1 MIAKELLN
9 PKSIVICG
17 VSSDVHKPGGKAL
30 KNLLESPFKGQVY
43 AVNPKETEVQGVKCY
58 AKVDDLPQ
66 VDCAIL
72 CIAAKFCTQTVDVLA
87 KEKGTKGFIII
98 SAGFSEENAE
108 GAAIEKH
115 IVDTINSVGGS
126 LIGPNC
132 TGFLNTNYAGCF
144 DTPIP
149 TLDPKG
155 VDFITGSGATAVF
168 IKEYGMSNGLKF
180 NSVWAVGNS
189 AQLGIEDVLEHLDE
203 TFDPERSS
211 RVIMLYMEKIGDPQR
226 LLKHSR
232 SLINKGCHIA
242 AIKSG
247 GSVAGSRAASS
258 HTGALATNDAAV
270 DALFRKAG
278 IVRCQNRQELTTV
291 CAVFMYPELKGNRCA
306 VVTHAGGPAVMLT
319 DVLSNGGME
328 VPSLKE
334 HPKAPELLS
343 KLFAGSSVGNPID
356 FLATGTAEQLG
367 YILDAVENDF
377 DEIDFSVVIF
387 GSPGLFS
394 NKEVYDLLD
403 QKMRTCKKPIFPV
416 LPSIINVKEEI
427 EDFIAKGN
435 INFPEECVLGNA
447 ICKIYNTPK
456 PKTGIVESLPIDKLI
471 ISPANEPANEPDK
484 DAVAAVAESIRQ
496 WGMLSPITV
505 SPKDGNYRVVAGAKR
520 VRAAALAG
528 MKEIMAY
535 IQEDAAV
542 SDQPDIDVVRI
553 RKTVERCK
561 DGYMEIA
568 DYNELLDAAG
578 ISRKKS
584 VEVSNKED
592 ALAFAKEVGC
602 SKDVPLVMKVVGP
615 LHKSDVGGVTLG
627 VKDLDTVAR
636 EFDRLIVIPETY
648 AVEMYPMLDGTDVYI
663 GAIRDPKFGHQVFFG
678 LGGIFIEVLKD
689 VESVLV
695 PTNKEEVLKKLKNL
709 KGYKILEG
717 VRGQEGVNLDLYA
730 DQIVRVSALVQAA
743 PEIAEM
749 DLNPLLGNPR
759 YVTAVDARIRLEK

>member
-1 MIAKELLN
+1 MINPKLIN

-17 VSSDVHKPGGKAL
+17 ASSDIHKPGGKAL
-30 KNLLESPFKGQVY
+30 KNLLESAFKGEIY
-43 AVNPKETEVQGVKCY
+43 AVNPKEDEVQGIKCY
-58 AKVDDLPQ
+58 KQVEDLPQ

-72 CIAAKFCTQTVDVLA
+72 CIAAKFCAHTVDVLTQQ
-87 KEKGTKGFIII
+87 KGTQGFIIV

-115 IVDTINSVGGS
+115 IVDAINAVGGS

-132 TGFLNTNYAGCF
+132 TGFLNTNYSGCF

-149 TLDPKG
+149 KLDPKG

-203 TFDPERSS
+203 TFNPETSS
-211 RVIMLYMEKIGDPQR
+211 HVIMLYMEKIGDPQR

-232 SLINKGCHIA
+232 NLINKGCKIA

-247 GSVAGSRAASS
+247 GSAAGSRAASS

-270 DALFRKAG
+270 DALFQKAG
-278 IVRCQNRQELTTV
+278 IVRCHNRQELTTV
-291 CAVFMYPELKGNRCA
+291 CGVFMYPEIKGNRCA
-306 VVTHAGGPAVMLT
+306 VITHAGGPAVMLT
-319 DVLSNGGME
+319 DVLSDGGIE
-328 VPSLKE
+328 VPPLKD
-334 HPKAPELLS
+334 HPASPALLS
-343 KLFAGSSVGNPID
+343 KLFGGSSVGNPID

-367 YILDAVENDF
+367 YIIDTVENDYT
-377 DEIDFSVVIF
+377 DIDFSVVIF

-403 QKMRTCKKPIFPV
+403 EKMKTCKKPIFPV
-416 LPSIINVKEEI
+416 LPSIINVKQEI
-427 EDFIAKGN
+427 EDFIAKGR

-447 ICKIYNTPK
+447 LVKVWNTPK
-456 PKTGIVESLPIDKLI
+456 PQPEVVELPQVD
-471 ISPANEPANEPDK
+471 
-484 DAVAAVAESIRQ
+484 VA
-496 WGMLSPITV
+496 
-505 SPKDGNYRVVAGAKR
+505 
-520 VRAAALAG
+520 
-528 MKEIMAY
+528 
-535 IQEDAAV
+535 
-542 SDQPDIDVVRI
+542 RI
-553 RKTVERCK
+553 RKTIDKCES
-561 DGYMEIA
+561 GYLEIA

-584 VEVSNKED
+584 VEVDKKED
-592 ALAFAKEVGC
+592 ALAFAKEVNCG
-602 SKDVPLVMKVVGP
+602 KDTPLVMKVVGP
-615 LHKSDVGGVTLG
+615 LHKSDVGGVTLN
-627 VKDLDTVAR
+627 VKDLDTVSK
-636 EFDRLIVIPETY
+636 EFDRLMAIKDTY

-663 GAIRDPKFGHQVFFG
+663 GAIRDDKFGHQVFFG

-689 VESVLV
+689 VQSALAPITAAEA
-695 PTNKEEVLKKLKNL
+695 KEMLTKLR
-709 KGYKILEG
+709 GYKILQG
-717 VRGQEGVNLDLYA
+717 VRGQEPVNIDLYA
-730 DQIVRVSALVQAA
+730 DQIARVSALVQAA

-759 YVTAVDARIRLEK
+759 YVTAVDARIRLQK

>member
-9 PKSIVICG
+9 PRSIVVCG
-17 VSSDVHKPGGKAL
+17 ASSDIHKPGGKSL

-72 CIAAKFCTQTVDVLA
+72 CIAAKFCAQTVDVLA
-87 KEKGTKGFIII
+87 KEKGCKGFIIV
-98 SAGFSEENAE
+98 SAGFSEESHE
-108 GAAIEKH
+108 GAEVEKH

-132 TGFLNTNYAGCF
+132 TGFLNVNYAGCF

-149 TLDPKG
+149 PLDPKG

-203 TFDPERSS
+203 TFDPEKSS
-211 RVIMLYMEKIGDPQR
+211 HVIMLYMEKIGDPQR

-247 GSVAGSRAASS
+247 GSAAGSRAASS

-278 IVRCQNRQELTTV
+278 IVRCHNRQELTTV
-291 CAVFMYPELKGNRCA
+291 CGVFMHPELKGKRCA
-306 VVTHAGGPAVMLT
+306 VITHAGGPAVMLT

-328 VPSLKE
+328 VPSLKD
-334 HPKAPELLS
+334 HPASPALLA
-343 KLFAGSSVGNPID
+343 KLYGGSSVGNPID

-367 YILDAVENDF
+367 YIIDTVENEY

-403 QKMRTCKKPIFPV
+403 EKMKTCKKPIFPV

-427 EDFIAKGN
+427 EDFIAKGR

-447 ICKIYNTPK
+447 ICKVYNTPK
-456 PKTGIVESLPIDKLI
+456 PQPEHVELPQVD
-471 ISPANEPANEPDK
+471 
-484 DAVAAVAESIRQ
+484 VA
-496 WGMLSPITV
+496 
-505 SPKDGNYRVVAGAKR
+505 
-520 VRAAALAG
+520 
-528 MKEIMAY
+528 
-535 IQEDAAV
+535 
-542 SDQPDIDVVRI
+542 RI
-553 RKTVERCK
+553 RRTIDRCK
-561 DGYMEIA
+561 DGYLEIA

-584 VEVSNKED
+584 VEVSKKED

-627 VKDLDTVAR
+627 VKDLDTVAK

-663 GAIRDPKFGHQVFFG
+663 GAIKDAKFGHQIFFG

-689 VESVLV
+689 VQSALAPITADEA
-695 PTNKEEVLKKLKNL
+695 KEMLKQL
-709 KGYKILEG
+709 KGYKILQG

-730 DQIVRVSALVQAA
+730 DQVARVSALVQAA

-759 YVTAVDARIRLEK
+759 YVTAVDARIRIEK

>member
-9 PKSIVICG
+9 PRSIVICG
-17 VSSDVHKPGGKAL
+17 ASSDIHKPGGKAL
-30 KNLLESPFKGQVY
+30 KNLLESNFSGPVY
-43 AVNPKETEVQGVKCY
+43 AVNPKETEVQGIKCY
-58 AKVDDLPQ
+58 AKVEDLPQ

-72 CIAAKFCTQTVDVLA
+72 CIAAKFCAQTVDVLTQQ
-87 KEKGTKGFIII
+87 KGTKGFIIV

-115 IVDTINSVGGS
+115 IVDSINAVGGS

-132 TGFLNTNYAGCF
+132 TGFLNTNYSGCF

-149 TLDPKG
+149 KLDPKG

-168 IKEYGMSNGLKF
+168 IKEYGMTNGLKF

-203 TFDPERSS
+203 TFDPEKSS
-211 RVIMLYMEKIGDPQR
+211 HVIMLYMEKVGDPQR

-247 GSVAGSRAASS
+247 GSAAGSRAASS

-291 CAVFMYPELKGNRCA
+291 CGVFMYPEIKGNRCA
-306 VVTHAGGPAVMLT
+306 VITHAGGPAVMLT
-319 DVLSNGGME
+319 DVLSNNGIE

-334 HPKAPELLS
+334 HPASPALLE
-343 KLFAGSSVGNPID
+343 KLFGGSSVGNPID

-367 YILDAVENDF
+367 YIIDTVENEYTD
-377 DEIDFSVVIF
+377 IDFSVVIF

-394 NKEVYDLLD
+394 NREVYALLNE
-403 QKMRTCKKPIFPV
+403 KMKTCKKPIFPV
-416 LPSIINVKEEI
+416 LPSIINVKDEI
-427 EDFIAKGN
+427 QEFIDMGN

-447 ICKIYNTPK
+447 ICKVYNTPK
-456 PKTGIVESLPIDKLI
+456 PQPENVEQ
-471 ISPANEPANEPDK
+471 PA
-484 DAVAAVAESIRQ
+484 
-496 WGMLSPITV
+496 
-505 SPKDGNYRVVAGAKR
+505 
-520 VRAAALAG
+520 
-528 MKEIMAY
+528 
-535 IQEDAAV
+535 
-542 SDQPDIDVVRI
+542 IDVARI
-553 RKTVERCK
+553 RKTVDRCK
-561 DGYMEIA
+561 SGYMEIA

-584 VEVSNKED
+584 VEVSKVED
-592 ALAFAKEVGC
+592 AIAFAKEVGC

-627 VKDLDTVAR
+627 VEDLATVEK
-636 EFDRLIVIPETY
+636 EFNRLIVIPETY

-663 GAIRDPKFGHQVFFG
+663 GAIKDPKFGHQIFFG

-689 VESVLV
+689 VQSALAPISAAEA
-695 PTNKEEVLKKLKNL
+695 KEALTKLR
-709 KGYKILEG
+709 GYKILQG
-717 VRGQEGVNLDLYA
+717 VRGQEAVNIDLYA
-730 DQIVRVSALVQAA
+730 DQIARVSALVQAA

>member
-9 PKSIVICG
+9 PRSIVICG
-17 VSSDVHKPGGKAL
+17 ASSDVHKPGGKAL

-72 CIAAKFCTQTVDVLA
+72 CIAAKFCAQTVDVLA

-144 DTPIP
+144 DAPIP
-149 TLDPKG
+149 HLDPKG

-203 TFDPERSS
+203 TFDPEKSS

-247 GSVAGSRAASS
+247 GSAAGSRAASS

-291 CAVFMYPELKGNRCA
+291 CAVFMHPEIKGKRCA
-306 VVTHAGGPAVMLT
+306 VITHAGGPAVMLT

-328 VPSLKE
+328 VPSLKD
-334 HPKAPELLS
+334 HPASPALLE

-367 YILDAVENDF
+367 YIIDAVENDYT
-377 DEIDFSVVIF
+377 DIDFSVVIF

-403 QKMRTCKKPIFPV
+403 EKMKTCKKPIFPV

-427 EDFIAKGN
+427 EDFIAKGR

-447 ICKIYNTPK
+447 ICKVYHTPK
-456 PKTGIVESLPIDKLI
+456 PQPEHVE
-471 ISPANEPANEPDK
+471 
-484 DAVAAVAESIRQ
+484 
-496 WGMLSPITV
+496 T
-505 SPKDGNYRVVAGAKR
+505 PK
-520 VRAAALAG
+520 
-528 MKEIMAY
+528 
-535 IQEDAAV
+535 
-542 SDQPDIDVVRI
+542 IDVARI

-584 VEVSNKED
+584 VEVSKKED

-627 VKDLDTVAR
+627 VKDLDTVAK

-648 AVEMYPMLDGTDVYI
+648 AVEMYPMLDGIDVYI
-663 GAIRDPKFGHQVFFG
+663 GAIRDAKFGHQIFFG

-689 VESVLV
+689 VQSALAPITAAEA
-695 PTNKEEVLKKLKNL
+695 KEMLKQL

-730 DQIVRVSALVQAA
+730 DQVARVSALVQAA

>member
-9 PKSIVICG
+9 PKSIVVCG
-17 VSSDVHKPGGKAL
+17 ASSDIHKPGGKAL
-30 KNLLESPFKGQVY
+30 KNLLESPFRGPVY

-66 VDCAIL
+66 VECAIL
-72 CIAAKFCTQTVDVLA
+72 CIAAKFCAQTVDVLA
-87 KEKGTKGFIII
+87 KEKGCKGFIII
-98 SAGFSEENAE
+98 SAGFSEENHE
-108 GAAIEKH
+108 GALIEKH

-132 TGFLNTNYAGCF
+132 TGFLNVNYAGCF

-149 TLDPKG
+149 ALDPKG

-203 TFDPERSS
+203 TFDPVKSS
-211 RVIMLYMEKIGDPQR
+211 HVIMLYMEKIGNPQR

-247 GSVAGSRAASS
+247 GSAAGSRAASS
-258 HTGALATNDAAV
+258 HTGALATNDAVV
-270 DALFRKAG
+270 DALFKKAG

-291 CAVFMYPELKGNRCA
+291 CGVFMHPEIKGKRCA
-306 VVTHAGGPAVMLT
+306 VITHAGGPAVMLT

-334 HPKAPELLS
+334 HPASPALLE

-367 YILDAVENDF
+367 YIIDTVENEYTD
-377 DEIDFSVVIF
+377 IDFSVVIF

-403 QKMRTCKKPIFPV
+403 AKMKTCKKPIFPV
-416 LPSIINVKEEI
+416 LPSIINVKDEI
-427 EDFIAKGN
+427 EDFIAKGR

-447 ICKIYNTPK
+447 ICKVYNTPK
-456 PKTGIVESLPIDKLI
+456 PQPENVE
-471 ISPANEPANEPDK
+471 
-484 DAVAAVAESIRQ
+484 
-496 WGMLSPITV
+496 M
-505 SPKDGNYRVVAGAKR
+505 PKV
-520 VRAAALAG
+520 
-528 MKEIMAY
+528 
-535 IQEDAAV
+535 
-542 SDQPDIDVVRI
+542 DIARI
-553 RKTVERCK
+553 RKCIDSCEN
-561 DGYMEIA
+561 GYIA
-568 DYNELLDAAG
+568 PDKIYELLDAAG
-578 ISRKKS
+578 IAQKQIRVVDKKQQ
-584 VEVSNKED
+584 
-592 ALAFAKEVGC
+592 ALDFANEIGY
-602 SKDVPLVMKVVGP
+602 PLVMKVVGP
-615 LHKSDVGGVTLG
+615 VHKSDVGGVTLN
-627 VKDLDTVAR
+627 VRDIETVGK
-636 EFDRLIVIPETY
+636 EFDRLMAIKDTY
-648 AVEMYPMLDGTDVYI
+648 AVEMYPMLDGTEVYI
-663 GAIRDPKFGHQVFFG
+663 GAIRDQKFGHQVFFG

-689 VESVLV
+689 VQSSLV
-695 PTNKEEVLKKLKNL
+695 PISAPEAKDMLTKLR
-709 KGYKILEG
+709 GYKILQG
-717 VRGQEGVNLDLYA
+717 VRGQQPVNIDVYA
-730 DQIVRVSALVQAA
+730 EQIARVAALVMAA

-749 DLNPLLGNPR
+749 DLNPLLGNPKN
-759 YVTAVDARIRLEK
+759 VVAVDARIRIEK

>member
-9 PKSIVICG
+9 PKSIVVCG
-17 VSSDVHKPGGKAL
+17 ASSDVHKPGGKSL
-30 KNLLESPFKGQVY
+30 KNLLESPFKGQIY

-66 VDCAIL
+66 VDCALL
-72 CIAAKFCTQTVDVLA
+72 CIAAKFCAQTVDVLA
-87 KEKGTKGFIII
+87 KEKGCKGFIII
-98 SAGFSEENAE
+98 SAGFSEESHE
-108 GAAIEKH
+108 GAEIEKH

-132 TGFLNTNYAGCF
+132 TGFLNVNYAGCF

-149 TLDPKG
+149 TLDPHG

-168 IKEYGMSNGLKF
+168 IKEYGICNGLKF

-203 TFDPERSS
+203 TFDPVKSS

-247 GSVAGSRAASS
+247 NSAAGSRAASS
-258 HTGALATNDAAV
+258 HTGALATSDAAV

-278 IVRCQNRQELTTV
+278 IVRCHNRQELTTV
-291 CAVFMYPELKGNRCA
+291 CAVFMHPEIKGKRCA
-306 VVTHAGGPAVMLT
+306 VITHAGGPAVMLT

-334 HPKAPELLS
+334 HPASPALLA
-343 KLFAGSSVGNPID
+343 KLFGGSSVGNPID

-367 YILDAVENDF
+367 YIIDTVENEYTD
-377 DEIDFSVVIF
+377 IDFSVVIF

-403 QKMRTCKKPIFPV
+403 EKMKTCKKPIFPV
-416 LPSIINVKEEI
+416 LPSIINVKDEI
-427 EDFIAKGN
+427 NDFIAKGR

-456 PKTGIVESLPIDKLI
+456 PQPEHVELPK
-471 ISPANEPANEPDK
+471 
-484 DAVAAVAESIRQ
+484 
-496 WGMLSPITV
+496 
-505 SPKDGNYRVVAGAKR
+505 
-520 VRAAALAG
+520 
-528 MKEIMAY
+528 
-535 IQEDAAV
+535 
-542 SDQPDIDVVRI
+542 IDVARI
-553 RKTVERCK
+553 RKTIDHCK
-561 DGYMEIA
+561 SGYLEIA

-584 VEVSNKED
+584 VEVSKKED

-627 VKDLDTVAR
+627 VKDLDTVAK
-636 EFDRLIVIPETY
+636 EFDRLIAIKDTY
-648 AVEMYPMLDGTDVYI
+648 AVEMYPMLDGIDVYI
-663 GAIRDPKFGHQVFFG
+663 GAIKDAKFGHQIFFG

-689 VESVLV
+689 VQSALAPITADEA
-695 PTNKEEVLKKLKNL
+695 KEMLKQL
-709 KGYKILEG
+709 KGYKILQG
-717 VRGQEGVNLDLYA
+717 VRGQEGVNIDLYA
-730 DQIVRVSALVQAA
+730 DQVARVSALVQAA

-759 YVTAVDARIRLEK
+759 YVTAVDARIRIEK

>member
-1 MIAKELLN
+1 MINPKLLN
-9 PKSIVICG
+9 PQSIVVCG
-17 VSSDVHKPGGKAL
+17 ASSDIHKPGGKSL
-30 KNLLESPFKGQVY
+30 KNLLESPFKGQIY

-72 CIAAKFCTQTVDVLA
+72 CIAAKFCAQTVDVLA
-87 KEKGTKGFIII
+87 KEKGCRGFIIV
-98 SAGFSEENAE
+98 SAGFSEESHE
-108 GAAIEKH
+108 GAEIEKH

-132 TGFLNTNYAGCF
+132 TGFLNVNYAGCF

-149 TLDPKG
+149 TLDPHG

-168 IKEYGMSNGLKF
+168 IKEYGISNGLKF

-203 TFDPERSS
+203 TFDPEKSS

-232 SLINKGCHIA
+232 NLINKGCHIA

-247 GSVAGSRAASS
+247 GSAAGSRAASS

-270 DALFRKAG
+270 DALFQKAG
-278 IVRCQNRQELTTV
+278 IVRCHNRQELTTV
-291 CAVFMYPELKGNRCA
+291 CAVFMHPEIKGKRCA
-306 VVTHAGGPAVMLT
+306 VITHAGGPAVMLT

-328 VPSLKE
+328 VPSLKD
-334 HPKAPELLS
+334 HPASPALLA
-343 KLFAGSSVGNPID
+343 KLFGGSSVGNPID

-367 YILDAVENDF
+367 YIIDAVENEYTD
-377 DEIDFSVVIF
+377 IDFSVVIF

-403 QKMRTCKKPIFPV
+403 EKMKTCKKPIFPV
-416 LPSIINVKEEI
+416 LPSIINVKDEI
-427 EDFIAKGN
+427 NDFIAKGR

-456 PKTGIVESLPIDKLI
+456 PQPEHVELP
-471 ISPANEPANEPDK
+471 
-484 DAVAAVAESIRQ
+484 Q
-496 WGMLSPITV
+496 
-505 SPKDGNYRVVAGAKR
+505 
-520 VRAAALAG
+520 
-528 MKEIMAY
+528 
-535 IQEDAAV
+535 
-542 SDQPDIDVVRI
+542 IDVARI
-553 RKTVERCK
+553 RKTIDKCG

-584 VEVSNKED
+584 VEVSKKED

-615 LHKSDVGGVTLG
+615 LHKSDVGGVTLN
-627 VKDLDTVAR
+627 VKDLDTVSK
-636 EFDRLIVIPETY
+636 EFDRLMAIKDTY

-663 GAIRDPKFGHQVFFG
+663 GAIRDDKFGHQIFFG

-689 VESVLV
+689 VQSALAPITADEA
-695 PTNKEEVLKKLKNL
+695 KLMLTKL
-709 KGYKILEG
+709 RGYKILQG
-717 VRGQEGVNLDLYA
+717 VRGQEPVNIDLYA
-730 DQIVRVSALVQAA
+730 DQIARISALVQAA

>member
-9 PKSIVICG
+9 PRSIVICG
-17 VSSDVHKPGGKAL
+17 ASSDVHKPGGKSL

-72 CIAAKFCTQTVDVLA
+72 CIAAKFCAQTVDVLA
-87 KEKGTKGFIII
+87 KEKGCKGFIIV
-98 SAGFSEENAE
+98 SAGFSEESHE
-108 GAAIEKH
+108 GAEIEKH

-132 TGFLNTNYAGCF
+132 TGFLNVNYAGCF

-149 TLDPKG
+149 PLDPKG

-203 TFDPERSS
+203 TFDPEKSS
-211 RVIMLYMEKIGDPQR
+211 HVIMLYMEKIGDPQR

-247 GSVAGSRAASS
+247 GSAAGSRAASS

-291 CAVFMYPELKGNRCA
+291 CAVFMYPELKGKRCA
-306 VVTHAGGPAVMLT
+306 VITHAGGPAVMLT

-328 VPSLKE
+328 VPSLKD
-334 HPKAPELLS
+334 HPASAPLLE
-343 KLFAGSSVGNPID
+343 KLFGGSSVGNPID

-367 YILDAVENDF
+367 YIIDTVENEYTD
-377 DEIDFSVVIF
+377 IDFSVVIF

-416 LPSIINVKEEI
+416 LPSIINVKSEI

-447 ICKIYNTPK
+447 LVKVYHTPK
-456 PKTGIVESLPIDKLI
+456 PQPENVELPK
-471 ISPANEPANEPDK
+471 
-484 DAVAAVAESIRQ
+484 
-496 WGMLSPITV
+496 
-505 SPKDGNYRVVAGAKR
+505 
-520 VRAAALAG
+520 
-528 MKEIMAY
+528 
-535 IQEDAAV
+535 
-542 SDQPDIDVVRI
+542 IDVARI

-584 VEVSNKED
+584 VEVSKKED

-627 VKDLDTVAR
+627 VKDLDTVAK

-663 GAIRDPKFGHQVFFG
+663 GAIRDEKFGHQIFFG

-689 VESVLV
+689 VQSALAPITAAEA
-695 PTNKEEVLKKLKNL
+695 KEMFKQL

-717 VRGQEGVNLDLYA
+717 VRGQEGVNIDLYA
-730 DQIVRVSALVQAA
+730 EQVARVSALVQAA

>member
-1 MIAKELLN
+1 MIAKKGCKIGTDFYSFAKIGYICAKYLLSNLYLIIMIAKELLN
-9 PKSIVICG
+9 PKSIVVCG
-17 VSSDVHKPGGKAL
+17 ASSDIHKPGGKAL
-30 KNLLESPFKGQVY
+30 KNLLESPFSGPVY

-66 VDCAIL
+66 VDCAII
-72 CIAAKFCTQTVDVLA
+72 CIAAKFCAQTVDVLA
-87 KEKGTKGFIII
+87 KEKGCKGFIII

-132 TGFLNTNYAGCF
+132 TGFLNVNYAGCF

-203 TFDPERSS
+203 TFDPEKSS

-247 GSVAGSRAASS
+247 GSAAGSRAASS
-258 HTGALATNDAAV
+258 HTGALATNDAVV

-291 CAVFMYPELKGNRCA
+291 CGVFMHPEIKGKRCA
-306 VVTHAGGPAVMLT
+306 VITHAGGPAVMLT

-334 HPKAPELLS
+334 HPASPALLE

-367 YILDAVENDF
+367 YIIDTVENEYTD
-377 DEIDFSVVIF
+377 IDFSVVIF

-403 QKMRTCKKPIFPV
+403 QKMKTCKKPIFPV
-416 LPSIINVKEEI
+416 LPSIINVKDEI
-427 EDFIAKGN
+427 EDFISKGR

-447 ICKIYNTPK
+447 ICKVYNTPK
-456 PKTGIVESLPIDKLI
+456 PQPENVEMPKIDT
-471 ISPANEPANEPDK
+471 A
-484 DAVAAVAESIRQ
+484 
-496 WGMLSPITV
+496 
-505 SPKDGNYRVVAGAKR
+505 
-520 VRAAALAG
+520 
-528 MKEIMAY
+528 
-535 IQEDAAV
+535 
-542 SDQPDIDVVRI
+542 RI
-553 RKTVERCK
+553 RKCVDSCEN
-561 DGYMEIA
+561 GYIGP
-568 DYNELLDAAG
+568 DKIYELLDAAG
-578 ISRKKS
+578 IAQKQIRVVDKKQQ
-584 VEVSNKED
+584 
-592 ALAFAKEVGC
+592 ALDFANEVGY
-602 SKDVPLVMKVVGP
+602 PLVMKVVGP
-615 LHKSDVGGVTLG
+615 VHKSDVGGVTLN
-627 VKDLDTVAR
+627 VRNIETVDK
-636 EFDRLIVIPETY
+636 EFDRLMAIKDTY
-648 AVEMYPMLDGTDVYI
+648 AVEMYPMLDGTEVYI
-663 GAIRDPKFGHQVFFG
+663 GAIRDAKFGHQVFFG

-689 VESVLV
+689 VQSSLV
-695 PTNKEEVLKKLKNL
+695 PISAAEAKEALTKLR
-709 KGYKILEG
+709 GYKILQG
-717 VRGQEGVNLDLYA
+717 VRGQQPVNVDVYA
-730 DQIVRVSALVQAA
+730 EQIARVAALVMAA

-749 DLNPLLGNPR
+749 DLNPLLGNPKN
-759 YVTAVDARIRLEK
+759 VVAVDARIRIEK

>member
-9 PKSIVICG
+9 PRSIVICG
-17 VSSDVHKPGGKAL
+17 ASSDIHKPGGKAL
-30 KNLLESPFKGQVY
+30 KNLLESNFKGPVY
-43 AVNPKETEVQGVKCY
+43 AVNPKETEVQGIKCY
-58 AKVDDLPQ
+58 AKVEDLPQ

-72 CIAAKFCTQTVDVLA
+72 CIAAKFCAQTVDVLTQQ
-87 KEKGTKGFIII
+87 KGTKGFIIV

-115 IVDTINSVGGS
+115 IVDSINAVGGS

-132 TGFLNTNYAGCF
+132 TGFLNTNYSGCF

-149 TLDPKG
+149 KLDPKG

-168 IKEYGMSNGLKF
+168 IKEYGMTNGLKF

-203 TFDPERSS
+203 TFDPEKSS
-211 RVIMLYMEKIGDPQR
+211 HVIMLYMEKVGDPQR

-247 GSVAGSRAASS
+247 GSAAGSRAASS

-291 CAVFMYPELKGNRCA
+291 CGVFMYPEIKGNRCA
-306 VVTHAGGPAVMLT
+306 VITHAGGPAVMLT
-319 DVLSNGGME
+319 DVLSNNGIE

-334 HPKAPELLS
+334 HPASPALLE
-343 KLFAGSSVGNPID
+343 KLFGGSSVGNPID

-367 YILDAVENDF
+367 YIIDTVENEYTD
-377 DEIDFSVVIF
+377 IDFSVVIF

-394 NKEVYDLLD
+394 NREVYALLNE
-403 QKMRTCKKPIFPV
+403 KMKTCKKPIFPV
-416 LPSIINVKEEI
+416 LPSIINVKDEI
-427 EDFIAKGN
+427 QEFIDMGN

-447 ICKIYNTPK
+447 ICKVYNTPK
-456 PKTGIVESLPIDKLI
+456 PQPENVEQ
-471 ISPANEPANEPDK
+471 PA
-484 DAVAAVAESIRQ
+484 
-496 WGMLSPITV
+496 
-505 SPKDGNYRVVAGAKR
+505 
-520 VRAAALAG
+520 
-528 MKEIMAY
+528 
-535 IQEDAAV
+535 
-542 SDQPDIDVVRI
+542 IDVARI
-553 RKTVERCK
+553 RATVDRCK

-584 VEVSNKED
+584 VEVSKVED

-627 VKDLDTVAR
+627 VKDLATVEK
-636 EFDRLIVIPETY
+636 EFNRLIVIPETY

-663 GAIRDPKFGHQVFFG
+663 GAIRDPKFGHQIFFG

-689 VESVLV
+689 VQSALAPISAAEA
-695 PTNKEEVLKKLKNL
+695 KEALTKLR
-709 KGYKILEG
+709 GYKILQG
-717 VRGQEGVNLDLYA
+717 VRGQEAVNLDLYA
-730 DQIVRVSALVQAA
+730 DQIARVSALVQAA

>member
-1 MIAKELLN
+1 M
-9 PKSIVICG
+9 
-17 VSSDVHKPGGKAL
+17 
-30 KNLLESPFKGQVY
+30 KNLLESRFSGQIY
-43 AVNPKETEVQGVKCY
+43 AVNPKETEVQGVRCY
-58 AKVDDLPQ
+58 AKVEDLPQ
-66 VDCAIL
+66 VDCAII
-72 CIAAKFCTQTVDVLA
+72 CIAAKFCAATVDVLTQQ
-87 KEKGTKGFIII
+87 KGTKGFIII

-115 IVDTINSVGGS
+115 IVDSINAVGGS

-132 TGFLNTNYAGCF
+132 TGFLNTNYSGCF

-149 TLDPKG
+149 TLDPHG

-168 IKEYGMSNGLKF
+168 IKEYGITNGLTF

-203 TFDPERSS
+203 TFDPEKSS

-232 SLINKGCHIA
+232 SLINKGCRIA

-247 GSVAGSRAASS
+247 GSAAGSRAASS

-278 IVRCQNRQELTTV
+278 IVRCNNRQELTTV
-291 CAVFMYPELKGNRCA
+291 CAVFMHPEIKGKRCA
-306 VVTHAGGPAVMLT
+306 VITHAGGPAVMLT

-328 VPSLKE
+328 VPALKD
-334 HPKAPELLS
+334 HPKAKELLG

-367 YILDAVENDF
+367 YIIDAVENDF
-377 DEIDFSVVIF
+377 ENIDFSVVIF

-394 NKEVYDLLD
+394 NREVYALLD
-403 QKMRTCKKPIFPV
+403 EKMKTCKKPIFPV
-416 LPSIINVKEEI
+416 LPSIINVKDEI
-427 EDFIAKGN
+427 QEFIDKGR
-435 INFPEECVLGNA
+435 INFPEECILGNA
-447 ICKIYNTPK
+447 ICKIYHTPK
-456 PKTGIVESLPIDKLI
+456 PQPENVE
-471 ISPANEPANEPDK
+471 
-484 DAVAAVAESIRQ
+484 
-496 WGMLSPITV
+496 
-505 SPKDGNYRVVAGAKR
+505 
-520 VRAAALAG
+520 
-528 MKEIMAY
+528 
-535 IQEDAAV
+535 
-542 SDQPDIDVVRI
+542 QPVIDVARI
-553 RKTVERCK
+553 RRTVERCK

-584 VEVSNKED
+584 VEVSKKDD
-592 ALAFAKEVGC
+592 ALNFAKEVGC
-602 SKDVPLVMKVVGP
+602 SKDTPLVMKVVGP
-615 LHKSDVGGVTLG
+615 LHKSDVGGVTLN
-627 VKDLDTVAR
+627 VKDLDTVSK
-636 EFDRLIVIPETY
+636 EFDRLMAIKDTY

-663 GAIRDPKFGHQVFFG
+663 GAIRDAKFGHQIFFG

-689 VESVLV
+689 VQSALAPISASEA
-695 PTNKEEVLKKLKNL
+695 KEMLTKLR
-709 KGYKILEG
+709 GYKILQG
-717 VRGQEGVNLDLYA
+717 VRGQLPVNIDLYA
-730 DQIVRVSALVQAA
+730 EQIARVSALVQAA

-749 DLNPLLGNPR
+749 DLNPLLGNPK

>member
-1 MIAKELLN
+1 MINPKLLN
-9 PKSIVICG
+9 PQSIVICG
-17 VSSDVHKPGGKAL
+17 ASSDIHKPGGKSL
-30 KNLLESPFKGQVY
+30 KNLLESPFKGQIY

-58 AKVDDLPQ
+58 ANVNDLPQ

-72 CIAAKFCTQTVDVLA
+72 CIAAKFCAQTVDVLA
-87 KEKGTKGFIII
+87 KEKGCRGFIIV
-98 SAGFSEENAE
+98 SAGFSEENEE

-132 TGFLNTNYAGCF
+132 TGFLNTNYSGCF

-149 TLDPKG
+149 KLDPKG

-203 TFDPERSS
+203 TFNPETSS
-211 RVIMLYMEKIGDPQR
+211 HVIMLYMEKIGDPQR

-247 GSVAGSRAASS
+247 GSAAGSRAASS

-270 DALFRKAG
+270 DALFQKAG
-278 IVRCQNRQELTTV
+278 IVRCHNRQELTTV
-291 CAVFMYPELKGNRCA
+291 CGVFMHPEIKGKRCA
-306 VVTHAGGPAVMLT
+306 VITHAGGPAVMLT

-334 HPKAPELLS
+334 HPASPALLA
-343 KLFAGSSVGNPID
+343 KLFGGSSVGNPID

-367 YILDAVENDF
+367 YIIDTVENEY

-403 QKMRTCKKPIFPV
+403 EKMKTCKKPIFPV
-416 LPSIINVKEEI
+416 LPSIINVKDEI
-427 EDFIAKGN
+427 ADFIAKGR

-447 ICKIYNTPK
+447 ICKVYNTPK
-456 PKTGIVESLPIDKLI
+456 PQPENVELPK
-471 ISPANEPANEPDK
+471 
-484 DAVAAVAESIRQ
+484 
-496 WGMLSPITV
+496 
-505 SPKDGNYRVVAGAKR
+505 
-520 VRAAALAG
+520 
-528 MKEIMAY
+528 
-535 IQEDAAV
+535 
-542 SDQPDIDVVRI
+542 IDVARI
-553 RKTVERCK
+553 RATVDRCK

-584 VEVSNKED
+584 VEVSKKED

-627 VKDLDTVAR
+627 VKDLDTVAK

-663 GAIRDPKFGHQVFFG
+663 GAIRDPKFGHQIFFG

-689 VESVLV
+689 VQSALAPITAAEA
-695 PTNKEEVLKKLKNL
+695 KEMLTKLR
-709 KGYKILEG
+709 GYKILQG
-717 VRGQEGVNLDLYA
+717 VRGQEPVNLDLYA
-730 DQIVRVSALVQAA
+730 DPRSPRWTSNRCWATRGMSPLSMPASGWRNNCGNIRGKCRKARKPLGIPRFSYYLSA
-743 PEIAEM
+743 
-749 DLNPLLGNPR
+749 
-759 YVTAVDARIRLEK
+759 

>member
-9 PKSIVICG
+9 PKSIVVCG
-17 VSSDVHKPGGKAL
+17 ASSDIHKPGGKAL
-30 KNLLESPFKGQVY
+30 KNLLESPFRGPVY

-58 AKVDDLPQ
+58 ASVSELPQ

-72 CIAAKFCTQTVDVLA
+72 CIAAKFCAQTVDVLA
-87 KEKGTKGFIII
+87 KEKGCKGFIII
-98 SAGFSEENAE
+98 SAGFSEENHE
-108 GAAIEKH
+108 GALIEKH

-132 TGFLNTNYAGCF
+132 TGFLNVNYAGCF

-149 TLDPKG
+149 TLDPHG

-168 IKEYGMSNGLKF
+168 IKEYGISNGLKF

-203 TFDPERSS
+203 TFDPVKSS

-247 GSVAGSRAASS
+247 GSAAGSRAASS

-278 IVRCQNRQELTTV
+278 IVRCNNRQELTTV
-291 CAVFMYPELKGNRCA
+291 CGVFMHPEIKGKRCA
-306 VVTHAGGPAVMLT
+306 VITHAGGPAVMLT

-328 VPSLKE
+328 VPPLKD
-334 HPKAPELLS
+334 HPASAALLA
-343 KLFAGSSVGNPID
+343 KLFGGSSVGNPID

-367 YILDAVENDF
+367 YIIDTVENEYTD
-377 DEIDFSVVIF
+377 IDFSVVIF

-403 QKMRTCKKPIFPV
+403 EKMKTCKKPIFPV
-416 LPSIINVKEEI
+416 LPSIINVKDEI
-427 EDFIAKGN
+427 NDFIAKGR

-447 ICKIYNTPK
+447 ICKVYHTPK
-456 PKTGIVESLPIDKLI
+456 PQPEHVELPK
-471 ISPANEPANEPDK
+471 
-484 DAVAAVAESIRQ
+484 
-496 WGMLSPITV
+496 
-505 SPKDGNYRVVAGAKR
+505 
-520 VRAAALAG
+520 
-528 MKEIMAY
+528 
-535 IQEDAAV
+535 
-542 SDQPDIDVVRI
+542 IDVARI
-553 RKTVERCK
+553 RKTIDRCK
-561 DGYMEIA
+561 SGYLEIA

-584 VEVSNKED
+584 VEVSKKED

-627 VKDLDTVAR
+627 VKDLDTVAK
-636 EFDRLIVIPETY
+636 EFDRLIAIKDTY
-648 AVEMYPMLDGTDVYI
+648 AVEMYPMLDGIDVYI
-663 GAIRDPKFGHQVFFG
+663 GAIKDAKFGHQIFFG

-689 VESVLV
+689 VQSALAPITAGEA
-695 PTNKEEVLKKLKNL
+695 KEMLKQL
-709 KGYKILEG
+709 KGYKILQG

-730 DQIVRVSALVQAA
+730 DQVARVSALVQAA

-759 YVTAVDARIRLEK
+759 YVTAVDARIRIEK

>member
-1 MIAKELLN
+1 MHSVSSNRNSLITVHCSQKRQTIKRPNMINPKLLN
-9 PKSIVICG
+9 PQSIVICG
-17 VSSDVHKPGGKAL
+17 ASSDIHKPGGKAL
-30 KNLLESPFKGQVY
+30 KNLLESAFQGQIY

-72 CIAAKFCTQTVDVLA
+72 CIAAKFCAQTVDVLTQQ
-87 KEKGTKGFIII
+87 KGTKGFIII

-115 IVDTINSVGGS
+115 IVDAINAVGGS

-132 TGFLNTNYAGCF
+132 TGFLNTNYSGCF

-149 TLDPKG
+149 KLDPKG

-203 TFDPERSS
+203 TFDPEKSS
-211 RVIMLYMEKIGDPQR
+211 RVIMLYMEKIGDPMR

-247 GSVAGSRAASS
+247 GSAAGSRAASS

-270 DALFRKAG
+270 DALFQKAG
-278 IVRCQNRQELTTV
+278 IVRCHNRQELTTV
-291 CAVFMYPELKGNRCA
+291 CGVFMHPEIKGKRCA
-306 VVTHAGGPAVMLT
+306 VITHAGGPAVMLT

-328 VPSLKE
+328 VPPLKD
-334 HPKAPELLS
+334 HPASPALLA
-343 KLFAGSSVGNPID
+343 KLFGGSSVGNPID

-367 YILDAVENDF
+367 YIIDTVENEY

-394 NKEVYDLLD
+394 NKEDYDLLD
-403 QKMRTCKKPIFPV
+403 EKMKTCKKPIFPV
-416 LPSIINVKEEI
+416 LPSIINVKDEI
-427 EDFIAKGN
+427 NDFIAKGR

-447 ICKIYNTPK
+447 IVKVYNTPK
-456 PKTGIVESLPIDKLI
+456 PQPEHVELPQVD
-471 ISPANEPANEPDK
+471 
-484 DAVAAVAESIRQ
+484 VA
-496 WGMLSPITV
+496 
-505 SPKDGNYRVVAGAKR
+505 
-520 VRAAALAG
+520 
-528 MKEIMAY
+528 
-535 IQEDAAV
+535 
-542 SDQPDIDVVRI
+542 RI
-553 RKTVERCK
+553 RATVDRCK

-584 VEVSNKED
+584 VEVSKKED

-627 VKDLDTVAR
+627 VKDLDTVAK

-663 GAIRDPKFGHQVFFG
+663 GAIRDPKFGHQIFFG

-689 VESVLV
+689 VQSALAPITAAEA
-695 PTNKEEVLKKLKNL
+695 KEMLTKLR
-709 KGYKILEG
+709 GYKILQG
-717 VRGQEGVNLDLYA
+717 VRGQEPVNLDLYA
-730 DQIVRVSALVQAA
+730 DQIARVSALVQAA

>member
-17 VSSDVHKPGGKAL
+17 ASSDIHKPGGKSL

-72 CIAAKFCTQTVDVLA
+72 CIAAKFCAQTVDVLA
-87 KEKGTKGFIII
+87 KEKGCKGFIIV

-132 TGFLNTNYAGCF
+132 TGFLNVNYAGCF
-144 DTPIP
+144 DPPIP
-149 TLDPKG
+149 PLDPKG

-203 TFDPERSS
+203 TFDPEKSS
-211 RVIMLYMEKIGDPQR
+211 HVIMLYMEKIGDPQR

-247 GSVAGSRAASS
+247 GSAAGSRAASS

-291 CAVFMYPELKGNRCA
+291 CAVFMYPELKGKRCA
-306 VVTHAGGPAVMLT
+306 VITHAGGPAVMLT

-328 VPSLKE
+328 VPSLKD
-334 HPKAPELLS
+334 HPASPALLE
-343 KLFAGSSVGNPID
+343 KLFGGSSVGNPID

-367 YILDAVENDF
+367 YIIDTVENEYTD
-377 DEIDFSVVIF
+377 IDFSVVIF

-416 LPSIINVKEEI
+416 LPSIINVKSEI

-447 ICKIYNTPK
+447 LVKVYNTPK
-456 PKTGIVESLPIDKLI
+456 PQPENVELPK
-471 ISPANEPANEPDK
+471 
-484 DAVAAVAESIRQ
+484 
-496 WGMLSPITV
+496 
-505 SPKDGNYRVVAGAKR
+505 
-520 VRAAALAG
+520 
-528 MKEIMAY
+528 
-535 IQEDAAV
+535 
-542 SDQPDIDVVRI
+542 IDVERI
-553 RKTVERCK
+553 RRTVDRCK

-584 VEVSNKED
+584 VEVSKKED
-592 ALAFAKEVGC
+592 ALAFAREVGC
-602 SKDVPLVMKVVGP
+602 SNDVPLVMKVVGP

-627 VKDLDTVAR
+627 VKDLDTVAK

-689 VESVLV
+689 VQSALAPITAAEA
-695 PTNKEEVLKKLKNL
+695 KEMLKQL

-717 VRGQEGVNLDLYA
+717 VRGQEGVNIDLYA
-730 DQIVRVSALVQAA
+730 DQVARVSALVQAA

>member
-9 PKSIVICG
+9 PKSIVVCG
-17 VSSDVHKPGGKAL
+17 ASSDIHKPGGKAL
-30 KNLLESPFKGQVY
+30 KNLLESPFRGPVY

-66 VDCAIL
+66 VECAIL
-72 CIAAKFCTQTVDVLA
+72 CIAAKFCAQTVDVLS
-87 KEKGTKGFIII
+87 KEKGCKGFIII
-98 SAGFSEENAE
+98 SAGFSEENHE
-108 GAAIEKH
+108 GALIEKH

-132 TGFLNTNYAGCF
+132 TGFLNVNYAGCF

-149 TLDPKG
+149 ALDPKG

-203 TFDPERSS
+203 TFDPVKSS
-211 RVIMLYMEKIGDPQR
+211 HVIMLYMEKIGDPQR

-247 GSVAGSRAASS
+247 GSAAGSRAASS
-258 HTGALATNDAAV
+258 HTGALATNDAVV
-270 DALFRKAG
+270 DALFKKAG

-291 CAVFMYPELKGNRCA
+291 CGVFMHPEIKGKRCA
-306 VVTHAGGPAVMLT
+306 VITHAGGPAVMLT

-334 HPKAPELLS
+334 HPASPALLE

-367 YILDAVENDF
+367 YIIDTVENEYTD
-377 DEIDFSVVIF
+377 IDFSVVIF

-403 QKMRTCKKPIFPV
+403 AKMKTCKKPIFPV
-416 LPSIINVKEEI
+416 LPSIINVKDEI
-427 EDFIAKGN
+427 EDFIAKGR

-447 ICKIYNTPK
+447 ICKVYNTPK
-456 PKTGIVESLPIDKLI
+456 PQPENVEMPKVDTARIRRCIDSCENGYI
-471 ISPANEPANEPDK
+471 APDK
-484 DAVAAVAESIRQ
+484 I
-496 WGMLSPITV
+496 
-505 SPKDGNYRVVAGAKR
+505 Y
-520 VRAAALAG
+520 
-528 MKEIMAY
+528 
-535 IQEDAAV
+535 
-542 SDQPDIDVVRI
+542 
-553 RKTVERCK
+553 
-561 DGYMEIA
+561 
-568 DYNELLDAAG
+568 ELLDAAG
-578 ISRKKS
+578 IAQKQIRVVDKKQQ
-584 VEVSNKED
+584 
-592 ALAFAKEVGC
+592 ALDFANEVGY
-602 SKDVPLVMKVVGP
+602 PLVMKVVGP
-615 LHKSDVGGVTLG
+615 VHKSDVGGVTLN
-627 VKDLDTVAR
+627 VRDIETVGK
-636 EFDRLIVIPETY
+636 EFDRLMAIKDTY
-648 AVEMYPMLDGTDVYI
+648 AVEMYPMLDGTEVYI
-663 GAIRDPKFGHQVFFG
+663 GAIRDNKFGHQVFFG

-689 VESVLV
+689 VQSSLV
-695 PTNKEEVLKKLKNL
+695 PISADEAKEALTHLR
-709 KGYKILEG
+709 GYKILQG
-717 VRGQEGVNLDLYA
+717 VRGQQPVNVDVYA
-730 DQIVRVSALVQAA
+730 EQIARVAALVMAA

-749 DLNPLLGNPR
+749 DLNPLLGNPKN
-759 YVTAVDARIRLEK
+759 VVAVDARIRIEK

>member
-1 MIAKELLN
+1 MINPKLLN
-9 PKSIVICG
+9 PQSIVICG
-17 VSSDVHKPGGKAL
+17 ASSDIHKPGGKSL
-30 KNLLESPFKGQVY
+30 KNLLESPFKGQIY

-72 CIAAKFCTQTVDVLA
+72 CIAAKFCAQTVDVLA
-87 KEKGTKGFIII
+87 KEKGCRGFIIV
-98 SAGFSEENAE
+98 SAGFSEESHE
-108 GAAIEKH
+108 GAEIEQH

-132 TGFLNTNYAGCF
+132 TGFLNVNYAGCF

-149 TLDPKG
+149 TLDPHG

-168 IKEYGMSNGLKF
+168 IKEYGISNGLKF

-203 TFDPERSS
+203 TFDPEKSS

-232 SLINKGCHIA
+232 NLINKGCHIA

-247 GSVAGSRAASS
+247 GSAAGSRAASS

-270 DALFRKAG
+270 DALFQKAG
-278 IVRCQNRQELTTV
+278 IVRCHNRQELTTV
-291 CAVFMYPELKGNRCA
+291 CAVFMHPEIKGKRCA
-306 VVTHAGGPAVMLT
+306 VITHAGGPAVMLT

-328 VPSLKE
+328 VPPLKD
-334 HPKAPELLS
+334 HPASPALLA
-343 KLFAGSSVGNPID
+343 KLFGGSSVGNPID

-367 YILDAVENDF
+367 YIIDTVENEY

-403 QKMRTCKKPIFPV
+403 EKMKTCKKPIFPV
-416 LPSIINVKEEI
+416 LPSIINVKDEI
-427 EDFIAKGN
+427 QDFIAKGR

-447 ICKIYNTPK
+447 LVKVYNTPK
-456 PKTGIVESLPIDKLI
+456 PQPEHVELP
-471 ISPANEPANEPDK
+471 
-484 DAVAAVAESIRQ
+484 Q
-496 WGMLSPITV
+496 
-505 SPKDGNYRVVAGAKR
+505 
-520 VRAAALAG
+520 
-528 MKEIMAY
+528 
-535 IQEDAAV
+535 
-542 SDQPDIDVVRI
+542 IDVARI
-553 RKTVERCK
+553 RATVDRCK

-584 VEVSNKED
+584 VEVSKKED

-627 VKDLDTVAR
+627 VKDLDTVAK

-663 GAIRDPKFGHQVFFG
+663 GAIRDPKFGHQIFFG

-689 VESVLV
+689 VQSALAPITAAEA
-695 PTNKEEVLKKLKNL
+695 KEMLTKLR
-709 KGYKILEG
+709 GYKILQG
-717 VRGQEGVNLDLYA
+717 VRGQEPVNLDLYA
-730 DQIVRVSALVQAA
+730 DQVARVSALVQAA

>member
-1 MIAKELLN
+1 MIARELLD
-9 PKSIVICG
+9 PKSIVVCG
-17 VSSDVHKPGGKAL
+17 ASSDIHKPGGKAL
-30 KNLLESPFKGQVY
+30 KNLLESPFSGPVY

-58 AKVDDLPQ
+58 ANVNELPQ
-66 VDCAIL
+66 VECAIL
-72 CIAAKFCTQTVDVLA
+72 CIAAKFCAQTVDVLA
-87 KEKGTKGFIII
+87 KEKGCKGFIII

-115 IVDTINSVGGS
+115 IVETINSVGGS

-132 TGFLNTNYAGCF
+132 TGFLNVNYAGCF

-189 AQLGIEDVLEHLDE
+189 AQLGIEDVLEYLDE
-203 TFDPERSS
+203 TFDPVKSS
-211 RVIMLYMEKIGDPQR
+211 HVIMLYMEKIGDPQR

-247 GSVAGSRAASS
+247 GSAAGSRAASS
-258 HTGALATNDAAV
+258 HTGALATNDAVV

-291 CAVFMYPELKGNRCA
+291 CAVFMHPEIKGKRCA
-306 VVTHAGGPAVMLT
+306 VITHAGGPAVMLT

-334 HPKAPELLS
+334 HPASPALLE

-367 YILDAVENDF
+367 YIIDTVENEYTD
-377 DEIDFSVVIF
+377 IDFSVVIF

-403 QKMRTCKKPIFPV
+403 KKMKTCKKPIFPV
-416 LPSIINVKEEI
+416 LPSIINVKDEI
-427 EDFIAKGN
+427 EDFIAKGR

-447 ICKIYNTPK
+447 ICKVYDTPK
-456 PKTGIVESLPIDKLI
+456 PQPENPEMPQIDVKRI
-471 ISPANEPANEPDK
+471 REVIDSCENGYIDPDK
-484 DAVAAVAESIRQ
+484 IYQ
-496 WGMLSPITV
+496 
-505 SPKDGNYRVVAGAKR
+505 
-520 VRAAALAG
+520 
-528 MKEIMAY
+528 
-535 IQEDAAV
+535 
-542 SDQPDIDVVRI
+542 
-553 RKTVERCK
+553 
-561 DGYMEIA
+561 
-568 DYNELLDAAG
+568 LLDAAG
-578 ISRKKS
+578 IAQKQIRVVDKKQQA
-584 VEVSNKED
+584 VD
-592 ALAFAKEVGC
+592 FANEVGY
-602 SKDVPLVMKVVGP
+602 PLVMKVVGP
-615 LHKSDVGGVTLG
+615 VHKSDVGGVTLN
-627 VKDLDTVAR
+627 VRDIETVQK
-636 EFDRLIVIPETY
+636 EFDRLMAIKDTY
-648 AVEMYPMLDGTDVYI
+648 AVEMYPMLDGTEVYI
-663 GAIRDPKFGHQVFFG
+663 GAIRDEKFGHQVFFG

-689 VESVLV
+689 VQSALAPVNVVEAKDLL
-695 PTNKEEVLKKLKNL
+695 TKLR
-709 KGYKILEG
+709 GYKILQG
-717 VRGQEGVNLDLYA
+717 VRGQQPVNVDVYA
-730 DQIVRVSALVQAA
+730 EQIARVSALVQAA

-749 DLNPLLGNPR
+749 DLNPLLGNPKN
-759 YVTAVDARIRLEK
+759 VVAVDARIRIEK

>member
-1 MIAKELLN
+1 MINPKLLN
-9 PKSIVICG
+9 PQSIVVCG
-17 VSSDVHKPGGKAL
+17 ASSDIHKPGGKSL
-30 KNLLESPFKGQVY
+30 KNLLESPFKGQIY

-72 CIAAKFCTQTVDVLA
+72 CIAAKFCAQTVDVLA
-87 KEKGTKGFIII
+87 KEKGCRGFIIV

-132 TGFLNTNYAGCF
+132 TGFLNTNYSGCF

-149 TLDPKG
+149 KLDPKG

-203 TFDPERSS
+203 TFDPEKSS
-211 RVIMLYMEKIGDPQR
+211 HVIMLYMEKIGDPQR

-247 GSVAGSRAASS
+247 GSAAGSRAASS

-278 IVRCQNRQELTTV
+278 IVRCHNRQELTTV
-291 CAVFMYPELKGNRCA
+291 CGVFMHPEIKGKRCA
-306 VVTHAGGPAVMLT
+306 VITHAGGPAVMLT
-319 DVLSNGGME
+319 DVLSDGGME
-328 VPSLKE
+328 VPPLKD
-334 HPKAPELLS
+334 HPASPALLA
-343 KLFAGSSVGNPID
+343 KLFGGSSVGNPID

-367 YILDAVENDF
+367 YIIDTVENEY

-403 QKMRTCKKPIFPV
+403 EKMKTCKKPIFPV

-427 EDFIAKGN
+427 NDFIAKGR

-447 ICKIYNTPK
+447 ICKVYNTPK
-456 PKTGIVESLPIDKLI
+456 PQPEHVELPK
-471 ISPANEPANEPDK
+471 
-484 DAVAAVAESIRQ
+484 
-496 WGMLSPITV
+496 
-505 SPKDGNYRVVAGAKR
+505 
-520 VRAAALAG
+520 
-528 MKEIMAY
+528 
-535 IQEDAAV
+535 
-542 SDQPDIDVVRI
+542 IDVARI

-584 VEVSNKED
+584 VEVSKKED

-627 VKDLDTVAR
+627 VKDLDTVAK

-648 AVEMYPMLDGTDVYI
+648 AVEMYPMLDGIDVYI
-663 GAIRDPKFGHQVFFG
+663 GAIKDPKFGHQIFFG

-689 VESVLV
+689 VQSALAPITAAEA
-695 PTNKEEVLKKLKNL
+695 KEMLTKL
-709 KGYKILEG
+709 KGYKILQG

-730 DQIVRVSALVQAA
+730 DQVARVSALVQAA

-759 YVTAVDARIRLEK
+759 YVTAVDARIRLQK

>member
-1 MIAKELLN
+1 MINPKLLN
-9 PKSIVICG
+9 PQSIVVCG
-17 VSSDVHKPGGKAL
+17 ASSDIHKPGGKSL
-30 KNLLESPFKGQVY
+30 KNLLESPFKGQIY

-72 CIAAKFCTQTVDVLA
+72 CIAAKFCAQTIDVLA
-87 KEKGTKGFIII
+87 KEKGCRGFIIV
-98 SAGFSEENAE
+98 SAGFSEESHE
-108 GAAIEKH
+108 GAEVEKH

-132 TGFLNTNYAGCF
+132 TGFLNVNYAGCF

-149 TLDPKG
+149 TLDPQG

-168 IKEYGMSNGLKF
+168 IKEYGISNGLKF

-203 TFDPERSS
+203 TFDPEKSS
-211 RVIMLYMEKIGDPQR
+211 HVIMLYMEKIGDPQR

-247 GSVAGSRAASS
+247 GSAAGSRAASS

-278 IVRCQNRQELTTV
+278 IVRCHNRQELTTV
-291 CAVFMYPELKGNRCA
+291 CGVFMHPEIKGKRCA
-306 VVTHAGGPAVMLT
+306 VITHAGGPAVMLT
-319 DVLSNGGME
+319 DVLSDGGME
-328 VPSLKE
+328 VPSLKD
-334 HPKAPELLS
+334 HPASPALLA
-343 KLFAGSSVGNPID
+343 KLFGGSSVGNPID

-367 YILDAVENDF
+367 YIIDTVENEY

-403 QKMRTCKKPIFPV
+403 EKMKTCKKPIFPV
-416 LPSIINVKEEI
+416 LPSIINVKDEI
-427 EDFIAKGN
+427 NDFIAKGR

-447 ICKIYNTPK
+447 ICKVYNTPK
-456 PKTGIVESLPIDKLI
+456 PQPEHVELP
-471 ISPANEPANEPDK
+471 
-484 DAVAAVAESIRQ
+484 Q
-496 WGMLSPITV
+496 
-505 SPKDGNYRVVAGAKR
+505 
-520 VRAAALAG
+520 
-528 MKEIMAY
+528 
-535 IQEDAAV
+535 
-542 SDQPDIDVVRI
+542 IDVARI
-553 RKTVERCK
+553 RKTIDKCG

-578 ISRKKS
+578 ISRTKS
-584 VEVSNKED
+584 VEVNKKED

-602 SKDVPLVMKVVGP
+602 GKDVPLVMKVVGP

-627 VKDLDTVAR
+627 VKDLDTVSK
-636 EFDRLIVIPETY
+636 EFDRLMAIKDTY

-663 GAIRDPKFGHQVFFG
+663 GAIRDDKFGHQIFFG

-689 VESVLV
+689 VQSALAPITADEA
-695 PTNKEEVLKKLKNL
+695 KEMLTKLR
-709 KGYKILEG
+709 GYKILQG
-717 VRGQEGVNLDLYA
+717 VRGQEPVNIDLYA
-730 DQIVRVSALVQAA
+730 DQIARISALVQAA

>member
-1 MIAKELLN
+1 MINPKLIN
-9 PKSIVICG
+9 PKSIVVCG
-17 VSSDVHKPGGKAL
+17 ASSDIHKPGGKAL
-30 KNLLESPFKGQVY
+30 KNLLESAFKGEVY
-43 AVNPKETEVQGVKCY
+43 AVNPKEDEVQGVKCY
-58 AKVDDLPQ
+58 KQVEDLPQ

-72 CIAAKFCTQTVDVLA
+72 CIAAKFCAHTVDVLTQQ
-87 KEKGTKGFIII
+87 KGTQGFIIV

-115 IVDTINSVGGS
+115 IVDSINAVGGS

-132 TGFLNTNYAGCF
+132 TGFLNTNYSGCF

-149 TLDPKG
+149 RLDPKG

-203 TFDPERSS
+203 TFDPEKSS

-232 SLINKGCHIA
+232 NLINKGCRIA

-247 GSVAGSRAASS
+247 GSAAGSRAASS

-270 DALFRKAG
+270 DALFQKAG
-278 IVRCQNRQELTTV
+278 IVRCHNRQELTTV
-291 CAVFMYPELKGNRCA
+291 CAVFMHPEIKGKRCA
-306 VVTHAGGPAVMLT
+306 IITHAGGPAVMLT

-328 VPSLKE
+328 VPPLKD
-334 HPKAPELLS
+334 HPASPALLS
-343 KLFAGSSVGNPID
+343 KLFPGSSVGNPID

-367 YILDAVENDF
+367 YIIDAVENDYT
-377 DEIDFSVVIF
+377 DIDFSVVIF

-403 QKMRTCKKPIFPV
+403 EKMKTCKKPIFPV
-416 LPSIINVKEEI
+416 LPSIINVKQEI
-427 EDFIAKGN
+427 EDFIAKGR

-447 ICKIYNTPK
+447 LVKVWNTPK
-456 PKTGIVESLPIDKLI
+456 PQPEHVELPQVDVARIRRTIDKC
-471 ISPANEPANEPDK
+471 
-484 DAVAAVAESIRQ
+484 ES
-496 WGMLSPITV
+496 
-505 SPKDGNYRVVAGAKR
+505 
-520 VRAAALAG
+520 
-528 MKEIMAY
+528 
-535 IQEDAAV
+535 
-542 SDQPDIDVVRI
+542 
-553 RKTVERCK
+553 
-561 DGYMEIA
+561 GYLEIA

-584 VEVSNKED
+584 VEVSKKED

-602 SKDVPLVMKVVGP
+602 SKEVPLVMKVVGP

-627 VKDLDTVAR
+627 VKDLDTVAK

-663 GAIRDPKFGHQVFFG
+663 GAIRDDKFGHQIFFG

-689 VESVLV
+689 VQSALA
-695 PTNKEEVLKKLKNL
+695 PITAEEAKQMLTKLR
-709 KGYKILEG
+709 GYKILQG
-717 VRGQEGVNLDLYA
+717 VRGQEPVNIDLYA
-730 DQIVRVSALVQAA
+730 DQVARVSALVQTA
-743 PEIAEM
+743 PEIVEM

-759 YVTAVDARIRLEK
+759 YVTAVDARIRIQK

>member
-1 MIAKELLN
+1 MINPKLLN
-9 PKSIVICG
+9 PQSIVICG
-17 VSSDVHKPGGKAL
+17 ASSDIHKPGGKSL
-30 KNLLESPFKGQVY
+30 KNLLESPFKGQIY

-58 AKVDDLPQ
+58 ANVNDLPQ

-72 CIAAKFCTQTVDVLA
+72 CIAAKFCAQTVDVLA
-87 KEKGTKGFIII
+87 KEKGCRGFIIV
-98 SAGFSEENAE
+98 SAGFSEENEE

-132 TGFLNTNYAGCF
+132 TGFLNTNYSGCF

-149 TLDPKG
+149 KLDPKG

-203 TFDPERSS
+203 TFNPETSS
-211 RVIMLYMEKIGDPQR
+211 HVIMLYMEKIGDPQR

-247 GSVAGSRAASS
+247 GSAAGSRAASS

-270 DALFRKAG
+270 DALFQKAG
-278 IVRCQNRQELTTV
+278 IVRCHNRQELTTV
-291 CAVFMYPELKGNRCA
+291 CGVFMHPEIKGKRCA
-306 VVTHAGGPAVMLT
+306 VITHAGGPAVMLT

-334 HPKAPELLS
+334 HPASPALLA
-343 KLFAGSSVGNPID
+343 KLFGGSSVGNPID

-367 YILDAVENDF
+367 YIIDTVENEY

-403 QKMRTCKKPIFPV
+403 EKMKTCKKPIFPV
-416 LPSIINVKEEI
+416 LPSIINVKDEI
-427 EDFIAKGN
+427 ADFIAKGR

-447 ICKIYNTPK
+447 ICKVYNTPK
-456 PKTGIVESLPIDKLI
+456 PQPENVELPK
-471 ISPANEPANEPDK
+471 
-484 DAVAAVAESIRQ
+484 
-496 WGMLSPITV
+496 
-505 SPKDGNYRVVAGAKR
+505 
-520 VRAAALAG
+520 
-528 MKEIMAY
+528 
-535 IQEDAAV
+535 
-542 SDQPDIDVVRI
+542 IDVARI
-553 RKTVERCK
+553 RATVDRCK

-584 VEVSNKED
+584 VEVSKKED
-592 ALAFAKEVGC
+592 ALSFAKEVGC

-627 VKDLDTVAR
+627 VKDLDTVAK

-663 GAIRDPKFGHQVFFG
+663 GAIRDPKFGHQIFFG

-689 VESVLV
+689 VQSALAPITAAEA
-695 PTNKEEVLKKLKNL
+695 KEMLTKLR
-709 KGYKILEG
+709 GYKILQG
-717 VRGQEGVNLDLYA
+717 VRGQEPVNLDLYA
-730 DQIVRVSALVQAA
+730 DQVARVSALVQAA

>member
-9 PKSIVICG
+9 PRSIVICG
-17 VSSDVHKPGGKAL
+17 ASSDVHKPGGKSL
-30 KNLLESPFKGQVY
+30 KNLLESPFKGQIY

-58 AKVDDLPQ
+58 AKVEDLPQ

-72 CIAAKFCTQTVDVLA
+72 CIAAKFCAQTVDVLA
-87 KEKGTKGFIII
+87 KEKGCKGFIIV
-98 SAGFSEENAE
+98 SAGFSEESHE
-108 GAAIEKH
+108 GAEIEKH

-132 TGFLNTNYAGCF
+132 TGFLNVNYAGCF

-149 TLDPKG
+149 PLDPKG

-203 TFDPERSS
+203 TFDPEKSS
-211 RVIMLYMEKIGDPQR
+211 HVIMLYMEKIGDPQR

-247 GSVAGSRAASS
+247 GSAAGSRAASS

-291 CAVFMYPELKGNRCA
+291 CAVFMHPEIKGKRCA
-306 VVTHAGGPAVMLT
+306 VITHAGGPAVMLT

-334 HPKAPELLS
+334 HPASPALLE
-343 KLFAGSSVGNPID
+343 KLFGGSSVGNPID

-367 YILDAVENDF
+367 YIIDTVENEYTD
-377 DEIDFSVVIF
+377 IDFSVVIF

-403 QKMRTCKKPIFPV
+403 EKMKTCKKPIFPV
-416 LPSIINVKEEI
+416 LPSIINVKDEI
-427 EDFIAKGN
+427 NDFIAKGR

-447 ICKIYNTPK
+447 ICKVYNTPK
-456 PKTGIVESLPIDKLI
+456 PQPEHVE
-471 ISPANEPANEPDK
+471 
-484 DAVAAVAESIRQ
+484 
-496 WGMLSPITV
+496 T
-505 SPKDGNYRVVAGAKR
+505 PK
-520 VRAAALAG
+520 
-528 MKEIMAY
+528 
-535 IQEDAAV
+535 
-542 SDQPDIDVVRI
+542 IDVARI

-584 VEVSNKED
+584 VEVSKKED

-627 VKDLDTVAR
+627 VKDLDTVAK

-648 AVEMYPMLDGTDVYI
+648 AVEMYPMLDGIDVYI
-663 GAIRDPKFGHQVFFG
+663 GAIKDAKFGHQIFFG

-689 VESVLV
+689 VQSALAPITAAEA
-695 PTNKEEVLKKLKNL
+695 KEMLKQL

-730 DQIVRVSALVQAA
+730 DQVARVSALVQAA

>member
-1 MIAKELLN
+1 MIARELLN
-9 PKSIVICG
+9 PKSIVVCG
-17 VSSDVHKPGGKAL
+17 ASSDIHKPGGKAL
-30 KNLLESPFKGQVY
+30 KNLLESPFRGPVY

-58 AKVDDLPQ
+58 AKVEDLPQ
-66 VDCAIL
+66 VDCALL
-72 CIAAKFCTQTVDVLA
+72 CIAAKFCAHTVDVLA
-87 KEKGTKGFIII
+87 KEKGCKGFIII
-98 SAGFSEENAE
+98 SAGFSEESHE
-108 GAAIEKH
+108 GAEIEKH

-132 TGFLNTNYAGCF
+132 TGFLNVNYAGCF

-149 TLDPKG
+149 PLNPKG

-168 IKEYGMSNGLKF
+168 IKEYGMSNGLQF

-203 TFDPERSS
+203 TFDPEKSS
-211 RVIMLYMEKIGDPQR
+211 HVIMHYMEKIGDPQR

-247 GSVAGSRAASS
+247 NSAAGSRAASS
-258 HTGALATNDAAV
+258 HTGALATSDAAV

-291 CAVFMYPELKGNRCA
+291 CAVFMHPELRGKRCA

-334 HPKAPELLS
+334 HPASKALLE
-343 KLFAGSSVGNPID
+343 KLFPGSSVGNPID

-367 YILDAVENDF
+367 YILDAVENDYT
-377 DEIDFSVVIF
+377 DIDFSVVIF

-403 QKMRTCKKPIFPV
+403 EKMKTCKKPIFPV
-416 LPSIINVKEEI
+416 LPSIINVKDEI
-427 EDFIAKGN
+427 NDFIAKGR

-447 ICKIYNTPK
+447 ICKVYNTPK
-456 PKTGIVESLPIDKLI
+456 PQPEHVELP
-471 ISPANEPANEPDK
+471 
-484 DAVAAVAESIRQ
+484 Q
-496 WGMLSPITV
+496 
-505 SPKDGNYRVVAGAKR
+505 
-520 VRAAALAG
+520 
-528 MKEIMAY
+528 
-535 IQEDAAV
+535 
-542 SDQPDIDVVRI
+542 IDVARI
-553 RKTVERCK
+553 RATVDRCK

-584 VEVSNKED
+584 VEVNKKED

-615 LHKSDVGGVTLG
+615 LHKSDVGGVTLN
-627 VKDLDTVAR
+627 VKDMDTVSK
-636 EFDRLIVIPETY
+636 EFDRLMAIKDTY

-663 GAIRDPKFGHQVFFG
+663 GAIKDAKFGHQIFFG

-689 VESVLV
+689 VQSALAPITATEA
-695 PTNKEEVLKKLKNL
+695 KEMLTKLR
-709 KGYKILEG
+709 GYKILQG
-717 VRGQEGVNLDLYA
+717 VRGQEPVNLDLYA
-730 DQIVRVSALVQAA
+730 DQVARVSALVQAA

>member
-9 PKSIVICG
+9 PRSIVVCG
-17 VSSDVHKPGGKAL
+17 ASSDIHKPGGKAL
-30 KNLLESPFKGQVY
+30 KNLLESNFKGTVY
-43 AVNPKETEVQGVKCY
+43 AVNPKETEVQGIKCY
-58 AKVDDLPQ
+58 TKVDDLPQ

-72 CIAAKFCTQTVDVLA
+72 CIAAKFCSQTVDVLTQQ
-87 KEKGTKGFIII
+87 KGTKGFIII

-115 IVDTINSVGGS
+115 IVDSINAVGGS

-149 TLDPKG
+149 TLDPHG

-168 IKEYGMSNGLKF
+168 IKEYGMTNGLTF

-203 TFDPERSS
+203 TFDPEKSS
-211 RVIMLYMEKIGDPQR
+211 RVIMLYMEKVGDPQR

-247 GSVAGSRAASS
+247 GSAAGSRAASS

-291 CAVFMYPELKGNRCA
+291 CGVFMYPEIKGKRCA
-306 VVTHAGGPAVMLT
+306 VITHAGGPAVMLT

-334 HPKAPELLS
+334 HPASPALLE

-367 YILDAVENDF
+367 YIIDGAENDST
-377 DEIDFSVVIF
+377 DIDFSVVIF

-394 NKEVYDLLD
+394 NREVYALLD
-403 QKMRTCKKPIFPV
+403 EKMKTCKKPIFPV
-416 LPSIINVKEEI
+416 LPSIINVKDEI
-427 EDFIAKGN
+427 QEFIDRGR

-447 ICKIYNTPK
+447 ICKVYNTPK
-456 PKTGIVESLPIDKLI
+456 PQPENVEQ
-471 ISPANEPANEPDK
+471 PA
-484 DAVAAVAESIRQ
+484 
-496 WGMLSPITV
+496 
-505 SPKDGNYRVVAGAKR
+505 
-520 VRAAALAG
+520 
-528 MKEIMAY
+528 
-535 IQEDAAV
+535 
-542 SDQPDIDVVRI
+542 IDVARI
-553 RKTVERCK
+553 RKTVDRCK

-584 VEVSNKED
+584 VEVSKVED

-627 VKDLDTVAR
+627 VKDLATVEE
-636 EFDRLIVIPETY
+636 EFNRLIVIPETY

-663 GAIRDPKFGHQVFFG
+663 GAIRDPKFGHQIFFG

-689 VESVLV
+689 VQSALAPISAAEA
-695 PTNKEEVLKKLKNL
+695 KEALTKLR
-709 KGYKILEG
+709 GYKILQG
-717 VRGQEGVNLDLYA
+717 VRGQEAVNLDLYA
-730 DQIVRVSALVQAA
+730 DQIARVSALVQAA